1 MPPHAVDDASAI
13 AAFLDGCEAANGPLD
28 VVAYVSPPVSV
39 GKALDL
45 EHEVYGRVLRD
56 ELLLPI
62 LLLREAARRMA
73 GRGYGRLLSFCSMS
87 GKTGVHPGVSPYA
100 AAKGADRF
108 LAFAGGGTGAFGG
121 DRECRGDGAV
131 RCAGPQDRRRTRPR
145 RQGHT
150 RGTRRPFAGGRG
162 GGAVLA
168 SRQSGYITGE
178 TLNMSGGRFMD

>member
-1 MPPHAVDDASAI
+1 MQADKQSFPPVADVAGLSVLVLGAGAGVGPAVVRGFEANGARVHASDLTAEGQGGSRVPPHAVDDASAI

-100 AAKGADRF
+100 AAKG
-108 LAFAGGGTGAFGG
+108 G
-121 DRECRGDGAV
+121 
-131 RCAGPQDRRRTRPR
+131 
-145 RQGHT
+145 
-150 RGTRRPFAGGRG
+150 
-162 GGAVLA
+162 
-168 SRQSGYITGE
+168 
-178 TLNMSGGRFMD
+178 